1 MNVKTQDMEMAV
13 EACWYNNQL
22 YVPFLDLARAFRKQA
37 MVTSGGLGVPP
48 TSRSRSTRNG
58 TTRGGAYCQ
67 SFSSS
72 SG

>member
-37 MVTSGGLGVPP
+37 MVTSGGLGVP
-48 TSRSRSTRNG
+48 SDFAIKIDSERYDE
-58 TTRGGAYCQ
+58 RGCLL
-67 SFSSS
+67 SKLFEL
-72 SG
+72 